1 MKLTLKTIVSVVL
14 SYLIVIS
21 VFPISSF
28 VTNAAEIELQGEG
41 TKVSPYLI
49 YTSDDFVYAME
60 YYSANKEVYL
70 SLENDID
77 VIKKYKPVSSFKAT
91 FDGNYHTVTSDVNFA
106 QNNYGF
112 IESLKYEN
120 QKYFESTEDCY
131 QYAGFVFSNLST
143 ISGVS
148 VCANIMGSE
157 GAIICFDNSG
167 DILNCSAF
175 GSSIMDDH
183 DGAKAA
189 GISVTNSGTIS
200 NCYVAAE
207 IAATGGSRYGVS
219 QSHPIT
225 IGAYENSYF
234 DSTLCRLK
242 YADGYSS
249 EFMKTSD
256 FINMLNKDCKATDSL
271 WTKDVNNV
279 NDGYPILCNAY
290 NAVIKSSKQNI
301 VINGTE
307 YIELSCDDCDE
318 LRYTLDGSEPD
329 TNSALYSEPI
339 EISDSV
345 TVIAKGYKNGNSGN
359 SVRFEYVKINGN
371 GTDDLPYIIDNEAS
385 FRSIS
390 ELSLD
395 ACYEITEDIE
405 LTKELNTFGDF
416 KGKIEGNNHTISSVW
431 SSTYQ
436 FGLFK
441 NNYGIIQNLRLS
453 NSNQNYKTNGAFAYK
468 NYGVISNCSFS
479 GLVTGYVSDNNRYNY
494 YNENEF
500 YGLGGFVS
508 FNYGKII
515 DSCLIGNLYVE
526 EGNTIGG
533 FVGVNDSVIS
543 NCIYKGDIYVDD
555 LFFWSDSIYTNKV
568 SGLVGHNTKNGYIE
582 YSTATTNSIYVQTSS
597 YAGGTA
603 YTFASPS
610 GTQTECSCQNS
621 YITFSA
627 SYLEWGERKVVKQ
640 ELSGLGYSEIQHS
653 HNYVF
658 TEKTNE
664 TCTDDGGGNIV
675 CDDCGETV
683 SFIIPKYGHN
693 YTTTEVLPTYD
704 SQGCI
709 EHKCSR
715 CGNVYYT
722 DIIEP
727 YKDITGSCGNSCTYS
742 FDEDGTLIISGSG
755 AMTNYKI
762 TNYTSGNE
770 LANTPWYAYR
780 KIIKKVIIEDG
791 ITSIGNTAFF
801 NFINLTEV
809 NCPDTLT
816 TIGEYAF
823 RKCTA
828 ITTPPIFDN
837 VTTIGN
843 GAFMDCSGITS
854 IIVPN
859 GVTTIGYSAFR
870 SCTSLENI
878 VIPDGV
884 TNIGNCTFKDC
895 TNLKTITL
903 PNSINAI
910 GNNAFQHCG
919 NLVKIEIPDGVEN
932 IGEYA
937 FSGCVKLENVSIP
950 YGITS
955 IERNTFENCQSFTD
969 ITIPNSVTTIQ
980 FDAFY
985 NCSGLTK
992 LVISNS
998 VQSIISPFD
1007 HCNNLTIYGI
1017 PHSKAQICATKDN
1030 IPFVEYM
1037 DCLYETPVS
1046 SFEYEVQNGNIII
1059 TKFIGEETNI
1069 YIPVNINGNPVTAI
1083 GENAFQDSK
1092 IVNVIIS
1099 DNIKN
1104 IGDYS
1109 FQRCSELTSIAI
1121 PDTVTYMG
1129 KYSFYGCTKLSN
1141 IDLPN
1146 GITSIEDYSFSN
1158 CSNLSN
1164 VTIPDTVL
1172 SIGLHSFSSC
1182 GKLTSII
1189 IPNNTTYIGKRAF
1202 SNCNGLTKITI
1213 PDNVTSI
1220 ADYCFYKCNGLTS
1233 VSIGNSVT
1241 DIGSYA
1247 FSECTELKTISF
1259 GNNVANIG
1267 EKAFYKCTKLTDVV
1281 ITDSVENVGA
1291 YAFSDCTGLKSVKLG
1306 NGLTK
1311 IPTGMF
1317 SNCTGLTNVLLP
1329 ESVLTINPNAFLNC
1343 YYLKSI
1349 EIPNSVISIYDYAF
1363 SKCTGLTEIVIPDS
1377 VKTIY
1382 GYAFSKCTGLQSVTI
1397 GRGITNI
1404 TDSAFTGCSRL
1415 SEIVIPDSVT
1425 KIGYSA
1431 FKDCIALKKV
1441 LIPDSVTSISTSA
1454 FSGCE
1459 KLTIFGSSNSY
1470 AKKFSTNNSIPFEVS
1485 ITDVKEQPSNCVS
1498 VGKQGY
1504 FINNYNGKFYENSD
1518 CTIEISDI
1526 NSWGIIPATGHS
1538 YTTEI
1543 VASTCTEQGYTIHT
1557 CLVCGDTYKDNY
1569 TAKLLTNTS
1578 TLSAEKIKL
1587 GEQIT
1592 ANGSATG
1599 GTEKYLYQVVY
1610 KQSTQSKWTTAQ
1622 SYNTNANVS
1631 FKPAKATIYDVCV
1644 KVKDSNGTEVKKFFT
1659 INVID
1664 KLKNTSTL
1672 SATTIYLGGKITANG
1687 SATGGTGKYSYQIV
1701 YKQSTQSKWTTAQS
1715 YNTNTNVSFKPAK
1728 ATIYDVCIKVKDS
1741 DGAEVK
1747 KFFTVNVEMDT
1758 LKNESTISETTINLG
1773 GMVTV
1778 NAKATGST
1786 GFYTYAVYYK
1796 KTSES
1801 KWTIKQEFKT
1811 NNIIDVKPAK
1821 ATTYDICVKVK
1832 DDKGT
1837 VVKKYFEVNV
1847 TNFINTSE
1855 LSTTEIQLGDT
1866 VKVSCSATGSTDF
1879 YQYAVYYKKTSNTK
1893 WTTKQTYSS
1902 NNAVTIKP
1910 TSATTYDICVKVKD
1924 NQNNEAKKYF
1934 IVTVK

>member
-1 MKLTLKTIVSVVL
+1 MKSTLKTIVSVVL

-91 FDGNYHTVTSDVNFA
+91 FDGNYHTVTADVNFA

-157 GAIICFDNSG
+157 GAIICFSNSG

-234 DSTLCRLK
+234 DSTLCSLK

-290 NAVIKSSKQNI
+290 NAKIKSSKQNI

-307 YIELSCDDCDE
+307 AIELSCDDCDE

-345 TVIAKGYKNGNSGN
+345 IIIAKGYKNGNTGN
-359 SVRFEYVKINGN
+359 SVRFDYVKINGI

-385 FRSIS
+385 FRAIP
-390 ELSLD
+390 EISLD

-479 GLVTGYVSDNNRYNY
+479 GLVTGYVPYDRRFNY
-494 YNENEF
+494 YNHYYNHNEY

-508 FNYGKII
+508 FNYGTINNSYFLGKL
-515 DSCLIGNLYVE
+515 DVE
-526 EGNTIGG
+526 EGNTVGG
-533 FVGVNDSVIS
+533 FVGVNDSEIS
-543 NCIYKGDIYVDD
+543 NCLFQGDIYVDD
-555 LFFWSDSIYTNKV
+555 LHFYRTSVNTNKI
-568 SGLVGHNTKNGYIE
+568 SGLVGYNTSNGNINHSAAITDLIFAY
-582 YSTATTNSIYVQTSS
+582 TSS

-603 YTFASPS
+603 YAFASPT
-610 GTQTECSCQNS
+610 GTQTECSCQNRS
-621 YITFSA
+621 IVFYA
-627 SYLEWGERKVVKQ
+627 SYLEWGECKTVNQ
-640 ELSGLGYSEIQHS
+640 ELDGSGYSEIQHS
-653 HNYVF
+653 HSYVF
-658 TEKTNE
+658 TEKTDEN
-664 TCTDDGGGNIV
+664 CTEDGGGNIV

-693 YTTTEVLPTYD
+693 YITTEVLPTYD
-704 SQGCI
+704 SQGYI
-709 EHKCSR
+709 EHKCTH
-715 CGNVYYT
+715 CGDIYYT

-727 YKDITGSCGNSCTYS
+727 YKDVTGSCGNSCTYS

-762 TNYTSGNE
+762 TDYTSGKE

-816 TIGEYAF
+816 TIGEDAF
-823 RKCTA
+823 RNCTA

-870 SCTSLENI
+870 SCKSLENI

-884 TNIGNCTFKDC
+884 TNIGNCTFQDC

-903 PNSINAI
+903 PNSIKTI
-910 GNNAFQHCG
+910 GY
-919 NLVKIEIPDGVEN
+919 
-932 IGEYA
+932 YA
-937 FSGCVKLENVSIP
+937 FFDCIKLENISIP
-950 YGITS
+950 DGITS
-955 IERNTFENCQSFTD
+955 IENRTFENCRSLTD

-980 FDAFY
+980 LDAFY

-992 LVISNS
+992 IVISNS
-998 VQSIISPFD
+998 VQSIISPFSN
-1007 HCNNLTIYGI
+1007 CNNLTIYGI
-1017 PHSKAQICATKDN
+1017 PHSKAQIYATNNN

-1037 DCLYETPVS
+1037 DCLYETPAS
-1046 SFEYEVQNGNIII
+1046 SFEYEVQNENVII
-1059 TKFIGEETNI
+1059 TKFIGDETDI
-1069 YIPVNINGNPVTAI
+1069 YVPISINGNPVTAI
-1083 GENAFQDSK
+1083 GENAFQQSK
-1092 IVNVIIS
+1092 IVSVIIP
-1099 DNIKN
+1099 DNVET

-1109 FQRCSELTSIAI
+1109 FRYCSELTSIAI
-1121 PDTVTYMG
+1121 PDTVTYIG

-1146 GITSIEDYSFSN
+1146 GITSIEDYSFCS

-1172 SIGLHSFSSC
+1172 SIGSHSFSSC

-1202 SNCNGLTKITI
+1202 GYCNSLTNITI
-1213 PDNVTSI
+1213 PDNVNSI
-1220 ADYCFYKCNGLTS
+1220 ADYSFYKCNGLTS

-1281 ITDSVENVGA
+1281 ITDSVENVGVS
-1291 YAFSDCTGLKSVKLG
+1291 AFSDCTGLKSVKIG
-1306 NGLTK
+1306 NRVTK

-1317 SNCTGLTNVLLP
+1317 SNCTGLTSVLLP
-1329 ESVLTINPNAFLNC
+1329 ESVLIINTNAFLNC
-1343 YYLKSI
+1343 SSLKNI
-1349 EIPNSVISIYDYAF
+1349 EIPSTVTSIYDYAF
-1363 SKCTGLTEIVIPDS
+1363 SNCTGLTEIVIPDS
-1377 VKTIY
+1377 VKTIN
-1382 GYAFSKCTGLQSVTI
+1382 GNAFSKCTGLKNVTI
-1397 GRGITNI
+1397 GVGITKI
-1404 TDSAFTGCSRL
+1404 TYSSFADCSAL
-1415 SEIVIPDSVT
+1415 SEIVIPNSVT
-1425 KIGYSA
+1425 KIEYSA
-1431 FKDCIALKKV
+1431 FNNCIGLKKV

-1470 AKKFSTNNSIPFEVS
+1470 AEKFSTNNSIPFEVS
-1485 ITDVKEQPSNCVS
+1485 ITDVKEQPSNCIS
-1498 VGKQGY
+1498 VGKQEY

-1557 CLVCGDTYKDNY
+1557 CSVCGDTYKNNY

-1578 TLSAEKIKL
+1578 TLSSEKIKL

-1631 FKPAKATIYDVCV
+1631 LKPAKATIYDVCV

-1701 YKQSTQSKWTTAQS
+1701 YKQSTQSKWTTVQS
-1715 YNTNTNVSFKPAK
+1715 YNTNTNVSLKPAK

-1801 KWTIKQEFKT
+1801 KWTTKQDFKT

-1855 LSTTEIQLGDT
+1855 LSTTEIKLGDT
-1866 VKVSCSATGSTDF
+1866 IKVSCSATGSTGF

-1893 WTTKQTYSS
+1893 WTTKQSYSS
-1902 NNAVTIKP
+1902 NNSVSIEP
-1910 TSATTYDICVKVKD
+1910 TNAATYDICVKVKD
-1924 NQNNEAKKYF
+1924 NQGNEVKKYF